1 MVEACSTGGL
11 RLRHVTRLLPAVLL
25 AFALCLAT
33 SEANAQYLIREVRGG
48 VLWHDTPDLWSG
60 FQLEKNSVDLNAEL
74 VFAPGL
80 PFLFGMIRPV
90 VGGSVSTGGQTSHA
104 YIDARWEIEGP
115 AGLFL
120 GLGVGAAVHDGQTL
134 PDRID
139 RKALGS
145 RALFHIPFEVGVR
158 FAHHSSLS
166 VYFEH
171 TSNANTQ
178 RHNEGMD
185 RIGVRYG
192 YRF

>member
-1 MVEACSTGGL
+1 M
-11 RLRHVTRLLPAVLL
+11 RHAKLLLPAALVAGL
-25 AFALCLAT
+25 LCLGSGGA
-33 SEANAQYLIREVRGG
+33 EAQYLIREVRGG
-48 VLWHDTPDLWSG
+48 VLWHDVPELWSG
-60 FQLEKNSVDLNAEL
+60 FQIEKNSVDLNAEL

-90 VGGSVSTGGQTSHA
+90 VGGSVSTVGATSHA

-120 GLGVGAAVHDGQTL
+120 GLGVGAAVHDGHTL
-134 PDRID
+134 PDRFD

-145 RALFHIPFEVGVR
+145 RALFHIPFEVGLR
-158 FAHHSSLS
+158 FGNSSAVS
-166 VYFEH
+166 VFFEH

-185 RIGVRYG
+185 RIGLRYG

>member
-1 MVEACSTGGL
+1 MCAEASG
-11 RLRHVTRLLPAVLL
+11 
-25 AFALCLAT
+25 
-33 SEANAQYLIREVRGG
+33 ANAQYLIREVRGG
-48 VLWHDTPDLWSG
+48 VLWHDVPNLWSG
-60 FQLEKNSVDLNAEL
+60 FQLEKYSVDLNAEL

-90 VGGSVSTGGQTSHA
+90 IGGSVSTAGATSHA

-120 GLGVGAAVHDGQTL
+120 GLGLGAAVHDGHTL
-134 PDRID
+134 PDRLD

-145 RALFHIPFEVGVR
+145 RALFHVPLEVGLR
-158 FAHHSSLS
+158 FGSSSSIS

-171 TSNANTQ
+171 TSNANA
-178 RHNEGMD
+178 RHHNEGMD
-185 RIGVRYG
+185 RVGVRYG